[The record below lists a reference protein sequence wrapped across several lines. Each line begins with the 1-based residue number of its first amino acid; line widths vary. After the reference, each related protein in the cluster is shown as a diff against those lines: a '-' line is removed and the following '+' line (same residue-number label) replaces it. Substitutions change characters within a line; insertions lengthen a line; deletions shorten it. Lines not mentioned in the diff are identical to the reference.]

1 MPHMGFCTVCNC
13 SSNVSV
19 KLPRYAP
26 DERLAFVEN
35 VCAILIESRFGP
47 GREYELLINL
57 SRNPGP
63 DDCTFFESTPFGI
76 FPSYDYGR
84 VPDSICKQIEAD
96 IVATFRGDVLQS
108 QVAAAAAARGS
119 PR

>member
-1 MPHMGFCTVCNC
+1 MGFCTVCRC
-13 SSNVSV
+13 STNDSV

-35 VCAILIESRFGP
+35 VCAVLIESRFGP

-63 DDCTFFESTPFGI
+63 NDCTFFENTPFGI

-84 VPDSICKQIEAD
+84 FPESVCKQVEAD
-96 IVATFRGDVLQS
+96 IIAKYRRDNSKVKKAMT
-108 QVAAAAAARGS
+108 AAARGS
-119 PR
+119 PV

>member
-1 MPHMGFCTVCNC
+1 MGLCTDCNC
-13 SSNVSV
+13 SSNVPV

-35 VCAILIESRFGP
+35 VCAVLIESRFGP
-47 GREYELLINL
+47 GREYELLINM

-63 DDCTFFESTPFGI
+63 DDCTFFENTPFGI

-84 VPDSICKQIEAD
+84 LPESICKQVEAD
-96 IVATFRGDVLQS
+96 IVASCRRDDSKSTKTM
-108 QVAAAAAARGS
+108 AATARGS
-119 PR
+119 PL